1 MKIAIDAGHGKYTA
15 GKRCSK
21 KYDSNE
27 TREWVLNNRV
37 ANYVQSLL
45 KEYSVTTIRLDDIT
59 GNVDISLS
67 NRCKAANNQNV
78 DLVVSIHHNAGG
90 GNGLETYVY
99 NGSKLPQQ
107 TIDIAQTV
115 HDECIK
121 ATGQRNRTL
130 KRANFAICRDTNMD
144 ALLVE
149 GGFMDNAEDTPR
161 ILTDAFAQK
170 YAKGVV
176 NGIVNYYGLKKNN
189 ATNSNATATTSKP
202 SNSTYKGSSLV
213 DYLKSIGVDSSFNN
227 RAKLAQANGIK
238 NYTGSASQNTTLLNK
253 LRGGSSTTTT
263 SSNYYAKYNGSS
275 GSLVDALKSLGINS
289 SFGNRSKIAKANG
302 INLYI
307 GSSNQN
313 TTLLN
318 LLKQGKLKK

>member
-1 MKIAIDAGHGKYTA
+1 MKIAIDAGHGRYTA

-27 TREWVLNNRV
+27 TREWVLNSRV
-37 ANYVQSLL
+37 ANYVQNLL
-45 KEYSVTTIRLDDIT
+45 KEYGVSTIRLDDIT

-67 NRCKAANNQNV
+67 NRCKTANSQNV

-90 GNGLETYVY
+90 GNGLETFVY
-99 NGSKLPQQ
+99 NGSKLPQR
-107 TIDIAQTV
+107 TIDIAQTI
-115 HDECIK
+115 HNACIES
-121 ATGQRNRTL
+121 TGQRNRTL
-130 KRANFAICRDTNMD
+130 KRMNLAICRDTTMD

-170 YAKGVV
+170 YAKGIV
-176 NGIVNYYGLKKNN
+176 NGIVKYYELKKNN
-189 ATNSNATATTSKP
+189 TSTATTTTQKP

-227 RAKLAQANGIK
+227 RTKLAQANGIK
-238 NYTGSASQNTTLLNK
+238 GYTGTSSQNTALLNK
-253 LRGGSSTTTT
+253 LRGGGTTTVQ
-263 SSNYYAKYNGSS
+263 SNNYYAKYNGSS

-289 SFGNRSKIAKANG
+289 SFGNRRSIAKANG
-302 INLYI
+302 INNYL
-307 GSSNQN
+307 GTGNQN